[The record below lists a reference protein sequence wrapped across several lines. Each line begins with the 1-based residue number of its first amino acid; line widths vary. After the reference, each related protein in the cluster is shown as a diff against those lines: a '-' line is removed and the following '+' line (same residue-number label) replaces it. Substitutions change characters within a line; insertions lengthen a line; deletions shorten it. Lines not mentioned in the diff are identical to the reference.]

1 MQHILNVAFDF
12 DDEKINKRIEDNAY
26 DDIIKMFYS
35 DMQKVICNT
44 RYSGYTGYK
53 KEIIPNDLSP
63 LKAIIRE
70 EVRDM
75 LLDNKNLI
83 IREAADGLVEYIK
96 RTKKFKEAVGEIIE
110 SEKE

>member
-26 DDIIKMFYS
+26 NDIIKLFYL
-35 DMQKVICNT
+35 DMQKVICQT
-44 RYSGYTGYK
+44 RYSGYK
-53 KEIIPNDLSP
+53 KEIIPDDLSP

-83 IREAADGLVEYIK
+83 IREAADGLVDYIK
-96 RTKKFKEAVGEIIE
+96 RTKKFKETVGEIIE